1 MLQTYEGKLIDG
13 RIVFPNDVLMPNE
26 DGIRVIVTFDFQ
38 STKAVTREER
48 QLEALKTFITNNE
61 KITNEPITENEL
73 LDFDNNRIEFRKEMD
88 L

>member
-61 KITNEPITENEL
+61 KITNESITENEL